1 MMRSA
6 PPAILP
12 DPPEPP
18 MAVGVI
24 GAGGRLPILVAQG
37 LKRAGHKVVGIGLAG
52 QYEEEFRALCA
63 SFRDV
68 QPLRIGSWVRAVK
81 RQGASHAVMVG
92 RIDKARLMH
101 SWWNIIRA
109 VPDRR
114 VLTMWW
120 QHRRDRRSSFMLR
133 AVADELASK
142 GVLLIDSTAHIREHM
157 ATQGAMT
164 KRSPSASQKADIDF
178 GWPILRDLLRLDVG
192 QAIAVRERDVIA
204 VEAVEGTDRM
214 IERAGALC
222 ASGGWTLLKAAR
234 AGHDRRSDVP
244 VIGPDTI
251 RNVHKAGARCIALAA
266 DDVIIIDKPQT
277 LELADSLGVA
287 VFGLAPM

>member
-1 MMRSA
+1 
-6 PPAILP
+6 
-12 DPPEPP
+12 
-18 MAVGVI
+18 
-24 GAGGRLPILVAQG
+24 
-37 LKRAGHKVVGIGLAG
+37 
-52 QYEEEFRALCA
+52 
-63 SFRDV
+63 
-68 QPLRIGSWVRAVK
+68 
-81 RQGASHAVMVG
+81 
-92 RIDKARLMH
+92 
-101 SWWNIIRA
+101 
-109 VPDRR
+109 
-114 VLTMWW
+114 
-120 QHRRDRRSSFMLR
+120 MLR
-133 AVADELASK
+133 FLPVVFLLAACGGGDAAPRADL
-142 GVLLIDSTAHIREHM
+142 VLRG
-157 ATQGAMT
+157 ATVYTGEGEGA
-164 KRSPSASQKADIDF
+164 A
-178 GWPILRDLLRLDVG
+178 

>member
-1 MMRSA
+1 MRSA

-18 MAVGVI
+18 APVGVI

-37 LKRAGHKVVGIGLAG
+37 LKRAGHKVIGVGLAG
-52 QYEEEFRALCA
+52 QYEPEFRALCA

-68 QPLRIGSWVRAVK
+68 QPLRIGSWVRAVR

-101 SWWNIIRA
+101 SWKNIILN

-114 VLTMWW
+114 VLAMWW
-120 QHRRDRRSSFMLR
+120 RHRQDRRSSFMLR

-142 GVLLIDSTAHIREHM
+142 GVMLIDSTAHIREHM
-157 ATQGAMT
+157 ASQGQMT
-164 KRSPSASQKADIDF
+164 KRAPSAAQRADIDF
-178 GWPILRDLLRLDVG
+178 GWPILREILRLDVG

-214 IERAGALC
+214 IQRAGALC

-251 RNVHKAGARCIALAA
+251 RNVHEAGGRCIALAA

-287 VFGLAPM
+287 VYGLAPM

>member
-1 MMRSA
+1 MRSA

-18 MAVGVI
+18 TAVGVI
-24 GAGGRLPILVAQG
+24 GAGGRLPVLVATG
-37 LKRAGHKVVGIGLAG
+37 LLRAGHRVVGVGLAG
-52 QYEEEFRALCA
+52 QYEPEFRALCS

-68 QPLRIGSWVRAVK
+68 QLLRIGAWSRAVK
-81 RQGASHAVMVG
+81 RQGATHAVMVG
-92 RIDKARLMH
+92 RIDKARFMH
-101 SWWNIIRA
+101 SWRLIIRSL
-109 VPDRR
+109 PDRR
-114 VLTMWW
+114 ALTMWW
-120 QHRRDRRSSFMLR
+120 RHRHDRRSSFMLR

-157 ATQGAMT
+157 ATQGQMT
-164 KRSPSASQKADIDF
+164 RRAPSASHRADIDF
-178 GWPILRDLLRLDVG
+178 GWPILRELLRLDVG

-251 RNVHKAGARCIALAA
+251 RNIHAAGGRCIALAA

-277 LELADSLGVA
+277 LEIADSLGVA
-287 VFGLAPM
+287 VIGLPPM